1 MRRLAAAT
9 MLAALV
15 LAGCGHTDRPEG
27 VVERWFTSLNQGSAG
42 RPGQYAPELLS
53 QGVLPNWRKCEPGV
67 IDLVEVGRGEQAIAI
82 ATLPGPQY
90 LVPYRIE
97 YVDDRADLCHTALHP
112 DVTPTGVAVLRPAA
126 AESASGWRVAAAL
139 PEKAVEQHLPLPSEG
154 GPPVAHSGAS
164 LWAIGLLLGLA
175 LCLLVAILMR
185 AMPRPAPVPSEP
197 LDPSEAR
204 GL

>member
-1 MRRLAAAT
+1 

-27 VVERWFTSLNQGSAG
+27 IVERWFTSLNQGSAG

-53 QGVLPNWRKCEPGV
+53 QGVLPNWRKCEPGALDV
-67 IDLVEVGRGEQAIAI
+67 VEVGRGEQAIAI
-82 ATLPGPQY
+82 ATIRGPQY

-97 YVDDRADLCHTALHP
+97 YVDDRAELCDTTLKP
-112 DVTPTGVAVLRPAA
+112 DVTPTGVAVLELST
-126 AESASGWRVAAAL
+126 AEGPWRVAAAL
-139 PEKAVEQHLPLPSEG
+139 PQNAVEQDLPLPSEG
-154 GPPVAHSGAS
+154 GPPVAKSGAS
-164 LWAIGLLLGLA
+164 LWAVGLLIGVV
-175 LCLLVAILMR
+175 LCGLVAILMR